1 MPLILGTLA
10 SAVTGN
16 LVNGAFE
23 SIQTINI
30 SSNTATV
37 TFSSIPS
44 TYKHLQI
51 RMISRTDQFSVPG
64 LRVRFNGDTASN
76 YALHRLAGNSTSAFS
91 QSGSSQTNIGMYG
104 PGGGGTT
111 ANMFGANIIDIL
123 DYTSTNKN
131 KTLRS
136 IGGADYNGGGQIGL
150 YSGLWMNSSTAIS
163 SIYLECDTL
172 FVANSTLA
180 LYGVK

>member
-1 MPLILGTLA
+1 MPLILGTQA
-10 SAVTGN
+10 SAITGN
-16 LVNGAFE
+16 LINGAFE

-30 SSNTATV
+30 SSNTANV

-64 LRVRFNGDTASN
+64 LRLRFNGDTAAN
-76 YALHRLAGNSTSAFS
+76 YAVHRLAGNSTSAFS
-91 QSGSSQTNIGMYG
+91 QQAVNNTNISIYG
-104 PGGGGTT
+104 PGGGGTSV
-111 ANMFGANIIDIL
+111 NMFGANIINIL
-123 DYTSTNKN
+123 DYASTVKN
-131 KTLRS
+131 KTLRCL
-136 IGGADYNGGGQIGL
+136 GGADYNGGGQIGL
-150 YSGLWMNSSTAIS
+150 YSGLWRNSSTAIN

-180 LYGVK
+180 LYGIE